1 MRFLAVLALVP
12 LLAAAALGKDVARRD
27 WPLYQKGVRWV
38 RSLDDARALAR
49 EQKKLVFQYRL
60 VGDMD
65 AAEC

>member
-1 MRFLAVLALVP
+1 MRLLPVLALVP
-12 LLAAAALGKDVARRD
+12 LLAAAALASDARP

-49 EQKKLVFQYRL
+49 EKSKLVFQYRL